1 MIGNLV
7 DNAIKY
13 GGRNVAIRV
22 TSDGGRCRVSVED
35 DGQGIA
41 PELLP
46 NLFKPFVQGARQLD
60 RSQGGLGLGLALVER
75 LAALHGGNVD
85 VHSEG
90 AGKGSTFT
98 ISLPAAPGR
107 AAGGERR
114 KPSASAAGKQR
125 ILVVE
130 DEKDVREML
139 KFVLESEGHEVSI
152 ADSGVEG
159 LAKFG
164 SFRPD
169 VALVDIG
176 LPGMDGY
183 EVARQARSLPGGRR
197 IRLIAISGYG
207 QDKDRQRARDAGFD
221 LHLTKPVGYEQ
232 LAQAFKN

>member
-1 MIGNLV
+1 MF
-7 DNAIKY
+7 A
-13 GGRNVAIRV
+13 
-22 TSDGGRCRVSVED
+22 VED

-46 NLFKPFVQGARQLD
+46 NLFKPFVQGAQQLD

-75 LAALHGGNVD
+75 LAALHGGKID
-85 VHSEG
+85 VHSLG

-98 ISLPAAPGR
+98 ISLPAAPGGT
-107 AAGGERR
+107 AGERR
-114 KPSASAAGKQR
+114 KPPVSVRGKQR

-159 LAKFG
+159 LARFG

-169 VALVDIG
+169 VVLVDIG

-183 EVARQARSLPGGRR
+183 EVARQARSLPDGKR
-197 IRLIAISGYG
+197 IRLIALSGYG
-207 QDKDRQRARDAGFD
+207 QDKDREKAREAGFD
-221 LHLTKPVGYEQ
+221 LHVTKPVVYEQ
-232 LAQAFKN
+232 LAQAFKS